1 MKSISNERPDILQ
14 NLGDGS
20 WHYNFNIKEV
30 EVPADPTA
38 EEAAG
43 GTKTQFECDTV
54 IVWGTPD
61 YDKCVKAVLRDRR
74 DETEEFSLI
83 NKYNAYSLGISKDE
97 ADKTE
102 YENYLNEV
110 LSVKT
115 MVKADLSKAATE

>member
-1 MKSISNERPDILQ
+1 M
-14 NLGDGS
+14 GDGS

-43 GTKTQFECDTV
+43 ETKTQFECDTV

-61 YDKCVKAVLRDRR
+61 YDKCIKAVLRDRR